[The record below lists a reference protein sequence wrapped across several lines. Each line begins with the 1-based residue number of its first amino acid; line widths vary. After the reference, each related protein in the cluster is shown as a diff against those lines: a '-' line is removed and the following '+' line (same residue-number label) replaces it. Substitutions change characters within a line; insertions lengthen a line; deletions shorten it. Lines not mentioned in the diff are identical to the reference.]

1 MAGSAQ
7 TMRDHPSG
15 TTVLVLGILGL
26 VVCGLLAPIAW
37 IKGNSA
43 KREMDAQ
50 PHINWTNR
58 GSVTAG
64 RILGIIGTVI
74 IVLGIVFV
82 VIAFGALA
90 TTN

>member
-1 MAGSAQ
+1 MTGSTQ
-7 TMRDHPSG
+7 TIRDHPSG

-26 VVCGLLAPIAW
+26 VVCGLLAPVAW

-50 PHINWTNR
+50 PNINWTNR

-64 RILGIIGTVI
+64 RILGMIGTAL
-74 IVLGIVFV
+74 IVLGILFF